1 MSWRREVRLLC
12 QHSSVARLFPEV
24 WEVWPCNLAFACG
37 AGLVCPVSLCH
48 SWRHLLLVLP
58 FVSLL
63 FPNYFW
69 VFTCQWLLGWCEG
82 IALVGCLRKAGLW
95 NLNSQEAEVSPEPLS
110 FTSIH
115 QKERK
120 EKNRIFKGVA
130 FIWKKN
136 QEIALEFQLLDCQYF
151 PYFWGSESLI
161 WTLIFLLVLRTQDCV
176 HSKQAPF
183 PELHHSS

>member
-1 MSWRREVRLLC
+1 MSWRREVRLLS

-24 WEVWPCNLAFACG
+24 WEVWPCNLAFACR

-63 FPNYFW
+63 FPTYFW

-82 IALVGCLRKAGLW
+82 IALAGCLRKAGLW

-110 FTSIH
+110 FTSTH
-115 QKERK
+115 QKRK
-120 EKNRIFKGVA
+120 KRIEFSRGQHSFGKRIRRFQWTSCPRISAPRLSVFSVFLRLRIF
-130 FIWKKN
+130 N
-136 QEIALEFQLLDCQYF
+136 MNLDF
-151 PYFWGSESLI
+151 PAS
-161 WTLIFLLVLRTQDCV
+161 C
-176 HSKQAPF
+176 
-183 PELHHSS
+183 